1 MADRVEREHPPLRLD
16 VSGITTPASPY
27 PSAVVSGDL
36 VFVSGQV
43 SFDDAGSVVGE
54 GDVTAQ
60 TRQVLERLQRVL
72 HACGATLDDVVS
84 TTAYLTRPSDSGAFN
99 AEWSRW
105 FGGRRPARATVVAQL
120 LDERLLVEVQA
131 IAVRTAGDAVGP

>member
-1 MADRVEREHPPLRLD
+1 MP
-16 VSGITTPASPY
+16 GITTASSPY
-27 PSAVVSGDL
+27 PSAVVVGDL

-43 SFDDAGSVVGE
+43 AFDDTGTVVAE
-54 GDVTAQ
+54 GDVTGQ

-72 HACGATLDDVVS
+72 LACGASLDDVVT
-84 TTAYLTRPSDSGAFN
+84 TTAYLSRSSDSGAFN

-105 FGGRRPARATVVAQL
+105 FGDRRPARATVVAQL

-131 IAVRTAGDAVGP
+131 VAVTTSPVGREG